1 MYVHAS
7 IMCEVHYIYTGASCA
22 HRRIMYTQAY
32 HVHTGA
38 ICVCARIS
46 IAYWYKVLKAALAGA
61 L

>member
-7 IMCEVHYIYTGASCA
+7 IMCEVLYI
-22 HRRIMYTQAY
+22 HRRIVCAQAY